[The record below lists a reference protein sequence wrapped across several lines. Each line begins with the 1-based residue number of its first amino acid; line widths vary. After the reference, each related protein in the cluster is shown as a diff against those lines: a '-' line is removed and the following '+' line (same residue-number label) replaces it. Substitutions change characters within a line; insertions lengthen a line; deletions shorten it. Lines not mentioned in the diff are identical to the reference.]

1 MINTARLAQIF
12 KFLVEIDSVSKEE
25 GAIAQALKKILEE
38 LGAETTF
45 DAAGEKIGSQSGN
58 LIAKFKGPAA
68 VPPLL
73 LSAHMDTVE
82 PGRGIQAILREG
94 VFESDGTTILGADDK
109 SAIAILIEAIRTLQE
124 NQLPHGPLELVLTV
138 CEEIGLMG
146 AKHLDFSLISAPYG
160 YVLDATDTQGIITR
174 APAANHL
181 EFEIYGKD
189 AHAGASPEKG
199 INAILLA
206 SRAIAGLEIGRI
218 DPETTANIGIIK
230 GGLATNIVPNRVT
243 VKGEVRSHDENK
255 LARITGKIVGAFKAA
270 VDTYE
275 APLADENLP
284 RLEVKVEPDFNRT
297 FIPADHPVVTLACE
311 AAGNLGRPMQT
322 KMTGGG

>member
-82 PGRGIQAILREG
+82 PGRGVQAILREG

-206 SRAIAGLEIGRI
+206 SNQYRPQPGDRQRRSAQPRREQVG
-218 DPETTANIGIIK
+218 
-230 GGLATNIVPNRVT
+230 PNNRQD
-243 VKGEVRSHDENK
+243 R
-255 LARITGKIVGAFKAA
+255 R
-270 VDTYE
+270 
-275 APLADENLP
+275 
-284 RLEVKVEPDFNRT
+284 RL
-297 FIPADHPVVTLACE
+297 
-311 AAGNLGRPMQT
+311 
-322 KMTGGG
+322 